1 MSFPIIL
8 SSPSGGGKTTIAHG
22 LLKLRPDAGYSV
34 SCTTRTPRAGEE
46 EGRDYHFRSEADFRR
61 GVEKGEFAE
70 WATVHGHLYG
80 TLRAEVEKLL
90 SANRHVVMD
99 IDVQGAKQFSAAFPE
114 SVLIFVLPPSAEVL
128 LSRLRTRATERRE
141 ELDRRLRGA
150 REELKALDSYTYVV
164 VNDDI
169 ETAVRSVSAIVDA
182 ESMKYSRTDSFRRKG
197 AELIRDLDIELGKN
211 H

>member
-22 LLKLRPDAGYSV
+22 LLKLRHDAGYSV

-46 EGRDYHFRSEADFRR
+46 DGKDYHFRSEADFRR

-114 SVLIFVLPPSAEVL
+114 SVLIFILPPSAEVL
-128 LSRLRTRATERRE
+128 LRRLRARATEGRE

-182 ESMKYSRTDSFRRKG
+182 ECVKYSRTDSFRRKG